1 MITPNMLRVGRSNER
16 SLDGPMR
23 LPSCVSEL
31 TGEVEKIYSSWFKI
45 WNTTYVPKLMKQP
58 KWFKQDRDLSEGDIV
73 MFQKSDPGI
82 DSRWLLGTVD
92 QVVHGRDKL
101 ARRVI
106 VKYQN
111 SSEDHHRLTDRSI
124 RSLVKVW
131 SCDDLNLDED
141 LAVLQEKLSST
152 VAGSSLV
159 HMVRSLGCSVPPVQL
174 RCGVGQSRC
183 ERCCC
188 VSHCKL
194 SHAEEED
201 GSLQSLLSVFSV
213 EMESTLVQSVVDED
227 DDEEAMV
234 ESQAY
239 EEESL
244 NGMLNSL
251 SYLC

>member
-1 MITPNMLRVGRSNER
+1 M
-16 SLDGPMR
+16 
-23 LPSCVSEL
+23 
-31 TGEVEKIYSSWFKI
+31 
-45 WNTTYVPKLMKQP
+45 
-58 KWFKQDRDLSEGDIV
+58 
-73 MFQKSDPGI
+73 
-82 DSRWLLGTVD
+82 
-92 QVVHGRDKL
+92 VHGRDKL

-111 SSEDHHRLTDRSI
+111 SNEDFHRLTDRSV

-141 LAVLQEKLSST
+141 LAMLQERLSST
-152 VAGSSLV
+152 EAGSSLL
-159 HMVRSLGCSVPPVQL
+159 HMVQSLGRPVPPVQL
-174 RCGVGQSRC
+174 RCSVGQSSC

-194 SHAEEED
+194 THAEEED

-239 EEESL
+239 EEETL
-244 NGMLNSL
+244 NGILNSL